1 MNVKG
6 YRCDKC
12 GKYLPRVWWSHIVFR
27 GFSDD
32 CHLCKDCT
40 RRMNEWICHKDDVWD
55 ANISER
61 EDRVLIP
68 SSDISI
74 EEKSNKD
81 YSVSDGSGEIR
92 LSDEMMISVYCY
104 VRDGQG
110 RFVKE
115 KRT

>member
-1 MNVKG
+1 
-6 YRCDKC
+6 
-12 GKYLPRVWWSHIVFR
+12 
-27 GFSDD
+27 
-32 CHLCKDCT
+32 
-40 RRMNEWICHKDDVWD
+40 MNEWICHKDDVWD

-74 EEKSNKD
+74 EEKSSKV
-81 YSVSDGSGEIR
+81 YSISDGSGETR
-92 LSDEMMISVYCY
+92 LSDEMMVSIYCY

-110 RFVKE
+110 RFAKE